1 MSYLNVLNYLKEF
14 KVDRIILDTFTTAWN
29 ETGSSTATLTT
40 DHTTTHTNSL
50 KIEGISA
57 GDVIYKTLTDP
68 LRLDDRKTIKLHLYT
83 TKDITEEDVSFV
95 LSEGESLEP
104 ATSTIDF
111 DAVTKNTMH
120 SIELTIPDADKTK
133 LSNIRSIG
141 LIVNTTI
148 ADTIIYLGLC
158 NAITTEYIVTVEDL
172 EEKIE
177 EGETFV
183 LSKLG
188 NDYSTIPVDDSLT
201 SAVYMAAAGYAWL
214 KQKENEHYQNDY
226 GSIGKTRNYGTKLLY
241 DAGNLVNQYLIGG
254 SVNEDGSGS
263 IEPINT
269 DVIGGSDVWGG
280 RIT

>member
-1 MSYLNVLNYLKEF
+1 MSYLNVLNHLKEF

-29 ETGSSTATLTT
+29 KTGASTVSVETT
-40 DHTTTHTNSL
+40 HHTTHTNNL
-50 KIEGISA
+50 KIEGISS

-83 TKDITEEDVSFV
+83 TKDITTEDISFV
-95 LSEGESLEP
+95 LSDGESLQP
-104 ATSTIDF
+104 AITSIDLG
-111 DAVTKNTMH
+111 AVTKNTMNN
-120 SIELTIPDADKTK
+120 IELTIPEADKTK
-133 LSNIRSIG
+133 LSNVKSIG
-141 LIVNTTI
+141 LIVNTSI
-148 ADTIIYLGLC
+148 ADATIYLSLC
-158 NAITTEYIVTVEDL
+158 DATTTEYIVTVEDL
-172 EEKIE
+172 EEKID

-226 GSIGKTRNYGTKLLY
+226 GVIGKTRNYGTKLLY

-254 SVNEDGSGS
+254 SVNEDGSGTVD
-263 IEPINT
+263 PINT
-269 DVIGGSDVWGG
+269 DCIGGSDVWGG